1 MMNVFDLMAK
11 ITLDSSEYEKGLDR
25 AGGLAKKLGSGL
37 ATAAKVGTAAVGAAA
52 SGISVLAK
60 NAISSY
66 ADFEQLVGGVET
78 LFGDSAQKVLK
89 DADEA
94 FKTAGLSANEYME
107 TSIQSAAALIN
118 SLGGDQAKA
127 AELMNVSITD
137 MADNVNKMGTTME
150 SVQNAYRGFSRGN
163 FTMLD
168 NLALGFSGTKEGM
181 EELLEKAEEISGIT
195 YDISSYADIVQAIH
209 VVQEEMGIAGTTAK
223 EASETISGSVSS
235 MKSAWQNLVAGIA
248 DGNADFEALVGNFV
262 ESVSTVGDNILP
274 RIQTALSGIG
284 KLISGLAPVVADAL
298 PGLINDVLPP
308 LISGAQTLITSVAN
322 ALIQNAPS
330 LLASAGE
337 VAKQLVFGITDTI
350 KSLSSGESLSGI
362 LEAGVQLVT
371 DLLNAMT
378 EALPTLIPALTDIIL
393 GIIDFFTNPS
403 NLSGLVDSAIQMILA
418 LAEGLINAIP
428 QLLSRV
434 PQIIAALV
442 TSVIVNA
449 PKLLDAGI
457 QLILKLAEG
466 IISSVGAV
474 SGAVADIIGNVVSS
488 FLDLGKSA
496 LNWGKDMIDNFI
508 NGIKQM
514 WDNLIGIISDIGG
527 AIASFLG
534 FSEPDKGPLSNF
546 HTYAPDMMKLFAEGI
561 KENEGLIT
569 DAIDDAFDIQ
579 PAISASVNAEGADA
593 FGMGTYGR
601 TVDRGGRSEA
611 VMEVDRTVFARLI
624 YRLYNEEAERV
635 GVNLAGVR
643 A

>member
-1 MMNVFDLMAK
+1 MNVFDLMAK
-11 ITLDSSEYEKGLDR
+11 ITLDSSEYEQGLDR

-37 ATAAKVGTAAVGAAA
+37 ATAAKVGTAAVSAAA

-66 ADFEQLVGGVET
+66 ADFEQLSDGVKT

-94 FKTAGLSANEYME
+94 FSTAGLSANEYME

-168 NLALGFSGTKEGM
+168 NLALGFAGTKEGM
-181 EELLEKAEEISGIT
+181 EELLSKAEEISGIT

-209 VVQEEMGIAGTTAK
+209 VVQDKMGILGTTAD
-223 EASETISGSVSS
+223 EARGTISGSVSA
-235 MKSAWQNLVAGIA
+235 MKSAWQNLVTGIA
-248 DGNADFEALVGNFV
+248 DGNADFETLVGNFV

-403 NLSGLVDSAIQMILA
+403 NLSGLIDSAIQMILA

-434 PQIIAALV
+434 PQIIAA
-442 TSVIVNA
+442 IVSSIIENA

-561 KENEGLIT
+561 KDNEGLIT

-611 VMEVDRTVFARLI
+611 VMEVDRTVFARLV